1 MNTNTD
7 MSTAVRRLHHAQN
20 KSVKEISMIWG
31 ITETE
36 VNLILNNKQMPKQK
50 TASAKARD
58 RRIVKLRREGMT
70 QVAIAKT
77 VGCSESTVQR
87 TLGVRP
93 PTSQAKKSAPKKRT
107 KTKASKPVAMQIN
120 QPYKKT
126 DSFVEYS
133 ILWGAFKF
141 RRSKND

>member
-7 MSTAVRRLHHAQN
+7 MPTAVRRLHHAQN
-20 KSVKEISMIWG
+20 KSIKEISMIWG

-70 QVAIAKT
+70 QLAIAKT

-87 TLGVRP
+87 TLGVRLP
-93 PTSQAKKSAPKKRT
+93 ASQAKKIASKKRT
-107 KTKASKPVAMQIN
+107 KTKASKPVATQIKRAE
-120 QPYKKT
+120 KKT

>member
-1 MNTNTD
+1 
-7 MSTAVRRLHHAQN
+7 
-20 KSVKEISMIWG
+20 
-31 ITETE
+31 
-36 VNLILNNKQMPKQK
+36 MPKQK

-70 QVAIAKT
+70 QVAIAET

-87 TLGVRP
+87 TLGVKL
-93 PTSQAKKSAPKKRT
+93 TASEAKKNAAKRRA
-107 KTKASKPVAMQIN
+107 KTKVSKPVATQIKRAD
-120 QPYKKT
+120 KKT